1 MNDESGYIQ
10 FLAEAQSGGRAGMGR
25 LAVLV
30 WERLFPFVFRLTQDR
45 DATEDILQETLLT
58 MLCRLQSLRDG
69 QRFWPW
75 IYRIAWSRVQ
85 DCGRNR
91 RRQSLHEAALLRRQ
105 TPTDEDSSGGD
116 DPLDVQV
123 RAETLQQ
130 VSAAMTQLNRQ
141 QRDILQLRCYEDL
154 PYTEIA
160 ARTRTSPAKVRVRF
174 HRAKES
180 LRTRLVQCT

>member
-25 LAVLV
+25 LAVVV

-45 DATEDILQETLLT
+45 DATEDVLQETLLT
-58 MLCRLQSLRDG
+58 MLCRLKSLRDG

-85 DCGRNR
+85 DRVRNR
-91 RRQSLHEAALLRRQ
+91 RRQSLHETALRRQ
-105 TPTDEDSSGGD
+105 THPEEGSSGD
-116 DPLDVQV
+116 NDPLDTQV

-130 VSAAMTQLNRQ
+130 VSSALSRLNHE
-141 QRDILQLRCYEDL
+141 QRDVLQLRCYEDL

-160 ARTRTSPAKVRVRF
+160 ARTRTSPEKVRVRF
-174 HRAKES
+174 HRAKKS
-180 LRTRLVQCT
+180 LRARLVHCA